1 MPILGGSIPEYE
13 FNPDAPPSV
22 VGQLTTGRTVTIEV
36 WQNGQSVSITSN
48 VCNEIGST
56 GKYSW
61 STGNI
66 LTVAGTRNQ
75 YQFRMT
81 DDMGD
86 TDDGEFILATHEGDD
101 GQMPSLNNKTS
112 YIKKI

>member
-22 VGQLTTGRTVTIEV
+22 VGQLITGGTVTIQIWE
-36 WQNGQSVSITSN
+36 NGNPVSILSN
-48 VCNEIGST
+48 ACNEIGST

-66 LTVAGTRNQ
+66 ATVSGTVNQ

-81 DDMGD
+81 DNFAN
-86 TDDGEFILATHEGDD
+86 TDDGEFILKTHEGDD
-101 GQMPSLNNKTS
+101 GQMPSLDNKSS
-112 YIKKI
+112 YIKQI